1 MSKTK
6 KIISVFLIFVVLLVG
21 SLTVSAENLE
31 KDNYI
36 VYTKNLGSIFGD
48 GDIAFYQNANDTGSF
63 YDLPIINGNS
73 GFLQNPFF
81 YCAQKDSS
89 KIASRVVCQPTWAL
103 DTSVFNGSKQYLF
116 DFYIGV
122 TKNGSNAF
130 QNLKRFYF
138 RFGNYNDKSYTP
150 IEYIYGSG
158 SSTLG
163 YAHFRFVVDGQ
174 ILVSSLKY
182 CTFDFEDFNANY
194 TISFGLPKEEPYT
207 TFTIKEYTE
216 AEQVLDEEE
225 DRANKG
231 GNDSVNEL
239 GSVIPNDSGGF
250 IDSLSNFVGAMA
262 YDGTE
267 CNWQFPSL
275 YLPAIQGVMPKINLT
290 DELEIPFEYWIS
302 KIPSGILTLVRSLLT
317 IALIVFCFKELYN
330 IISYVL
336 TLRGGGNSE

>member
-1 MSKTK
+1 MSKAK
-6 KIISVFLIFVVLLVG
+6 KIISVFLIFVVLLIG
-21 SLTVSAENLE
+21 GFTVSADTLESEN
-31 KDNYI
+31 YV
-36 VYTKNLGSIFGD
+36 VYTKDLGAIFGN
-48 GDIAFYQNANDTGSF
+48 GQIAYQRTTGEVDTYSLNLSSTENSYMWSPHF
-63 YDLPIINGNS
+63 ASNQTSNGYTATNVT
-73 GFLQNPFF
+73 
-81 YCAQKDSS
+81 A
-89 KIASRVVCQPTWAL
+89 QPTWVL
-103 DTSVFNGSKQYLF
+103 SKDLFNGSKQYLF
-116 DFYIGV
+116 DFYLIVWAREDISYVDLDSFRFSFGTFNV
-122 TKNGSNAF
+122 
-130 QNLKRFYF
+130 KRF
-138 RFGNYNDKSYTP
+138 KP
-150 IEYIYGSG
+150 IEYIPHSN
-158 SSTLG
+158 SSVG
-163 YAHFRFVVDGQ
+163 YVHFKFVLDGQ
-174 ILVSSLKY
+174 ILSNTINAVN
-182 CTFDFEDFNANY
+182 FDFNDFNSKY
-194 TISFGLPKEEPYT
+194 RLTFGLPKHNDNRGY
-207 TFTIKEYTE
+207 FTIKEYTE

-267 CNWQFPSL
+267 CNWEFPAL

-336 TLRGGGNSE
+336 TLRGGASNE